1 MDLGFINQGFN
12 ILWANDFDIN
22 AVNTY
27 KKNIGNHIY
36 YGDITE
42 VDYEGITDEEVDVI
56 IGGFTCQG
64 FSVANKNR
72 GMHDE
77 RNFLYLELLKAI
89 KYFNPKFFVAE
100 NVKGLVGMESGEVI
114 KLIVNDFEKVGYKV
128 EDRKST
134 RLKCSHGCI
143 SYAVF

>member
-56 IGGFTCQG
+56 IGGFPCQG

-89 KYFNPKFFVAE
+89 KYFNTKFFVDE
-100 NVKGLVGMESGEVI
+100 NVKGLVAIEYDKYI
-114 KLIVNDFEKVGYKV
+114 IIIVSYFE
-128 EDRKST
+128 
-134 RLKCSHGCI
+134 
-143 SYAVF
+143 